1 MGAPKMKITFIV
13 LALAAAVFAF
23 PKEQASWEDDISMA
37 SDMAPEEN
45 LVAVVEH
52 LRSVSDNRMTYHVN
66 RIAKHARL
74 IQTASFDDA
83 DEEKAKA
90 YAHNFAASKAA
101 IRAALKSLTDQLD
114 AGHKHDKNALE
125 SAFAVATGAVSKA
138 VEDGKTKTTESKHAA
153 CPLKREEE
161 KAEAI
166 KKAKL
171 KNMGDIKGTKIC
183 ELSTTWE
190 DMDVEKTTPKF
201 GTELRNAWDKK
212 NAAFKAAKAEADAAT
227 KAHNKAMRAH
237 ESAMAS
243 FKTALGLMVDNAHT
257 ACKNAHEEN
266 EALKKEVASNVA
278 TRKKVFKATL
288 VVTCY
293 VDNLSNNAGG
303 KACADKA
310 RAADDSQ
317 WNITPK
323 TLDPCVGKV
332 HLTNEMGPTNWE
344 PSMANCKGWKPIK
357 PAVVC
362 AAGEKPASEEF
373 GFMQTPMGA
382 NSKLF
387 SDASGIYLKGKYIEL
402 GIDKKGGGRYGA
414 NYSKLPAGF
423 FGRQGG
429 KKKIGMVGDGDGFGV
444 GKDLRID
451 YFLPGTH
458 EERFQIG
465 YKLSG
470 KEHKAINYDK
480 TFKDTSSGDVASMMP
495 EGTSGPIKTKQE
507 VSLGATDYYFRT
519 KVTVTNVGKQTLQD
533 VRYGRSCDPDNTVD
547 MGGSYTTE
555 NHIKSTFAAGD
566 KFASVSATSKSGDKY
581 FKSAGST
588 SQLVYASVDKRAVPA
603 YGNSGLY
610 PKAGVFS
617 TEVNTP
623 HAKNKK
629 HSKDAWI
636 GMFVK
641 FGDMAPGQT
650 ETFYFDTW
658 MAESKVKIDEAAV
671 AKASKSIAKVP
682 TTKGCAAVACP
693 AHSSG
698 PDVRSGC
705 TCSKSGTVTATKSAP
720 FYKSTC
726 SRL

>member
-1 MGAPKMKITFIV
+1 MG
-13 LALAAAVFAF
+13 FAF
-23 PKEQASWEDDISMA
+23 PNEQAFTEDDLELSQV
-37 SDMAPEEN
+37 APEEN

-52 LRSVSDNRMTYHVN
+52 LRSVSDQRMTYHVN

-74 IQTASFDDA
+74 VQEASFS

-114 AGHKHDKNALE
+114 AGHRHDKSALE
-125 SAFAVATGAVSKA
+125 SAQSVGTNAINKA
-138 VEDGKTKTTESKHAA
+138 INDGKAKTTESKHKA
-153 CPLKREEE
+153 CPTKREEE
-161 KAEAI
+161 RARAVKE
-166 KKAKL
+166 AKL
-171 KNMGDIKGTKIC
+171 KKMADLKATKIC
-183 ELSTTWE
+183 ELGTTWM

-212 NAAFKAAKAEADAAT
+212 RAAYSVAKAEADAAT
-227 KAHNKAMRAH
+227 KAHNKAVSDHDA
-237 ESAMAS
+237 AMAA
-243 FKTALGLMVDNAHT
+243 FKTALGLMVDNANS
-257 ACKNAHEEN
+257 ACLNAHKEYDT
-266 EALKKEVASNVA
+266 LKREVAANVA
-278 TRKKVFKATL
+278 ARKQVFTATL

-293 VDNLSNNAGG
+293 VDNLSNNAGAR
-303 KACADKA
+303 KCADKA
-310 RAADDSQ
+310 RSADVSQ
-317 WNITPK
+317 WNISPK
-323 TLDPCVGKV
+323 NLDPCSTKAS
-332 HLTNEMGPTNWE
+332 LTSTMGPTSWL
-344 PSMANCKGWKPIK
+344 PTVANCKGAK

-362 AAGEKPASEEF
+362 AAGEKPAMEMNL
-373 GFMQTPMGA
+373 MQMWGA
-382 NSKLF
+382 NSKHF
-387 SDASGIYLKGKYIEL
+387 SDSTGIYLKGKYIEL
-402 GIDKKGGGRYGA
+402 GVDKKGGGRYGA
-414 NYSKLPAGF
+414 NYGKLPSGF
-423 FGRQGG
+423 YGRQGG
-429 KKKIGMVGDGDGFGV
+429 KKKIGMVGDGDGFGM

-458 EERFQIG
+458 EERFMVG
-465 YKLSG
+465 YKKG
-470 KEHKAINYDK
+470 GAEKRKYNFENN
-480 TFKDTSSGDVASMMP
+480 FQDTSSGAVASAKT
-495 EGTSGPIKTKQE
+495 EGKFDDLKLTQT
-507 VSLGATDYYFRT
+507 VTLGENDFFFRT
-519 KVTVTNVGKQTLQD
+519 KVVVKNVGGHTLQD

-555 NHIKSTFAAGD
+555 NKIKTTFAAGD
-566 KFASVSATSKSGDKY
+566 KFASVSATSMKGDKY
-581 FKSAGST
+581 EKTCGST

-610 PKAGVFS
+610 PNKGVFS
-617 TEVNTP
+617 NEVNTP
-623 HAKNKK
+623 HAKNKSHK
-629 HSKDAWI
+629 KDAWI

-641 FGDMAPGQT
+641 FGNMAPGQT